1 MHLRELTLHNVGLY
15 KGRQTID
22 LSTTPERPV
31 VLIGGLNGHGKTTLL
46 DSLQLVLYGNRA
58 RCSSRRARA
67 YEDFLGD
74 SINRSVSRSDGASI
88 RLVFDISVDGHLQR
102 YEVTRAWRLRGKRV
116 KEVVDVVVD
125 GRPQPTLAEGWAEHV
140 EEILPLDV
148 ASLFLFDGEM
158 IADLADPDR
167 ASAVIESAV
176 RSLLGVASLDQL
188 RDDLLALQRRQRA
201 EDEDPRLS
209 QRIKDL
215 TEELDRFRADLNA
228 AKGRHELVL
237 GQVEQAR
244 AHLQAVERQFE
255 RVGGRQ
261 YEQRTQL
268 ELQAGSLRQ
277 QVEQHRDQLRA
288 LAEGA
293 LPLALLHEQL
303 SETLKQAQAEAE
315 AAAAQEIVAVLE
327 DRDSWLISLLPD
339 HARSIASEALRRDR
353 AQRQTSTDVEAV
365 LEMSAASLAD
375 ANSTR
380 QQLERLSAT
389 ADGAA
394 HRIGDLLE
402 RLTAVERRLASVP
415 DEDAIQ
421 TVLHRRESAK
431 LELARL
437 EGREGVLWVDV
448 DRLTRE
454 CDDIAADLNRAHA
467 DRDRANLQRD
477 DTRRVVEHAE
487 RVRETLQELSR
498 RLLLR
503 HIGRIEVATMDSL
516 RTLLRKTELVGDVR
530 INPEDFELTLLDQEG
545 EVIDPTRLSAGERQL
560 VAVSLLW
567 GLAKVTGKQIPTI
580 IDTPLGRLDSS
591 HRERLV
597 ERYFPGASSQVLLL
611 STDEEIDQAMFGRL
625 AHSVARAYLL
635 LHDPS
640 TQSTSVAAGY
650 WWPAEVS
657 DVA

>member
-1 MHLRELTLHNVGLY
+1 VHLRELTLHNVGLY